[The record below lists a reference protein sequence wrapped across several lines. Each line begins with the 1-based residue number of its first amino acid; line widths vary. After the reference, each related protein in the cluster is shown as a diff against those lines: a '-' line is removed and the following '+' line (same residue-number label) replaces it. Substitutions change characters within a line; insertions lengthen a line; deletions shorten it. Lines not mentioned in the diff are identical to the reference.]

1 MSKRYYHGSAAAD
14 IQALEPRS
22 LLHGTADRVIYLTDH
37 VPYAL
42 LYIWDEQH
50 NGRAGK
56 YVTGW
61 IKDGVAY
68 YEEQFPNQLQT
79 FYQGVQGY
87 LYTVEAG
94 GAVQLMAGR
103 ESLYY
108 AKEQMPMSGV
118 KVIPDVYAELLQYEA
133 AGSFKVLRYLE
144 QTAQRQN
151 ELINMIAE
159 AIRRRVFYQDD
170 ANEMRFM
177 KKHFPLSWQRA
188 EQTNQ

>member
-22 LLHGTADRVIYLTDH
+22 LLHGTADRVVYLTDH
-37 VPYAL
+37 VTYAL

-61 IKDGVAY
+61 IKDGVAC

-87 LYTVEAG
+87 LYTVET
-94 GAVQLMAGR
+94 GARCSRWQT
-103 ESLYY
+103 
-108 AKEQMPMSGV
+108 
-118 KVIPDVYAELLQYEA
+118 
-133 AGSFKVLRYLE
+133 GSPCTTPKSRCPCP
-144 QTAQRQN
+144 A
-151 ELINMIAE
+151 
-159 AIRRRVFYQDD
+159 
-170 ANEMRFM
+170 
-177 KKHFPLSWQRA
+177 
-188 EQTNQ
+188 

>member
-22 LLHGTADRVIYLTDH
+22 LLHGTADRVVYLTDH

-42 LYIWDEQH
+42 LYVWDEQH

-61 IKDGVAY
+61 IKDGVAC

-94 GAVQLMAGR
+94 NAVQPLADR

-108 AKEQMPMSGV
+108 AKEQTPVTSAE
-118 KVIPDVYAELLQYEA
+118 VIPDVYAALLKYEA

-151 ELINMIAE
+151 ELTDMIAE
-159 AIRRRVFYQDD
+159 AIRRSYFYQDD
-170 ANEMRFM
+170 ENEMHFM

-188 EQTNQ
+188 EQMNK

>member
-14 IQALEPRS
+14 IQILELRS
-22 LLHGTADRVIYLTDH
+22 LLHGTADRVVYLTDH

-42 LYIWDEQH
+42 LYVWDEQH

-61 IKDGVAY
+61 IKDGIAY

-94 GAVQLMAGR
+94 DAVQPMADR

-108 AKEQMPMSGV
+108 AKEQTPVTSV
-118 KVIPDVYAELLQYEA
+118 EVIPDVYEELLQYEA

-144 QTAQRQN
+144 QTSQRQN
-151 ELINMIAE
+151 ELTDMIAE
-159 AIRRRVFYQDD
+159 AIRRSNFYHDD
-170 ANEMRFM
+170 ENEMHFM

-188 EQTNQ
+188 EQMNQ